1 MKRSVIVAFLAAIM
15 LAGCVKEPQF
25 IVFPHGGPQ
34 GEPYSTSL
42 FVATDR
48 HEAGGGNNL
57 SAMLQIMA
65 ANQNVVVPQTVLLG
79 GDYVGRGPDHG
90 ETGQPAF
97 SVEDIRSEVMRV
109 MDPTQ
114 TELLLTY
121 GSHDRGCTEGYNA
134 FFSGPHR
141 CDGYY
146 VYGISYAQMVFA
158 TDSLAQV
165 SIDLYLEQGDDTTST
180 TPPPPPSSDSTGTD
194 TVPPRPSGPK
204 AYNGIDAADPFG
216 ISAESA
222 TRRFTAWVNSLSD
235 DAPIVVMSHVPI
247 HAQRGDNPG
256 GEAWFNALQ
265 DAAQHHDV
273 ILLFGHNHSL
283 EERGDLAD
291 QEVYL
296 LVPGDSISVQSD
308 SAVGVQRHMMNFTYA
323 NAGYLK
329 LGHSSLITFID
340 SHGSGQFDK
349 VSIRRYSLDGT
360 DNQYFGTTRHR
371 NPYTASLR
379 RGSRS
384 QNPR

>member
-1 MKRSVIVAFLAAIM
+1 MKRGIIVAITAAFFF
-15 LAGCVKEPQF
+15 AGCVKEPQY
-25 IVFPHGGPQ
+25 IVFPHQGPQ
-34 GEPYSTSL
+34 GEPYSTSI

-57 SAMLQIMA
+57 SAMLQIIT
-65 ANQNVVVPQTVLLG
+65 ANQNVAAPQMVLLG

-90 ETGQPAF
+90 ETGQPTF
-97 SVEDIRSEVMRV
+97 SVEDIRSEVFRV
-109 MDPTQ
+109 MDAGH

-121 GSHDRGCTEGYNA
+121 GSHDRGCTEGYNV

-165 SIDLYLEQGDDTTST
+165 AIDLYLEQGDDTTST
-180 TPPPPPSSDSTGTD
+180 PPPPPPTDSTTAD
-194 TVPPRPSGPK
+194 TVPPHPSGPK
-204 AYNGIDAADPFG
+204 AYNGIDVAEPFG

-247 HAQRGDNPG
+247 HAQRGDNQG
-256 GEAWFNALQ
+256 GEDWFNALQ
-265 DAAQHHDV
+265 NAARKHDV
-273 ILLFGHNHSL
+273 ILLFGHNHTL
-283 EERGDLAD
+283 EERGDLID
-291 QEVYL
+291 QAVYL
-296 LVPGDSISVQSD
+296 LVPGDSISVQGD
-308 SAVGVQRHMMNFTYA
+308 SSAGLQRHKMNFIYA

-329 LGHSSLITFID
+329 LGCSSLITFID
-340 SHGSGQFDK
+340 SQGSGQYDK

-360 DNQYFGTTRHR
+360 GLQSFGTTRYR
-371 NPYTASLR
+371 NPYTVSLR
-379 RGSRS
+379 HGMHS

>member
-1 MKRSVIVAFLAAIM
+1 MKRNFVVAILAM
-15 LAGCVKEPQF
+15 FCLAGCVKEPQY
-25 IVFPHGGPQ
+25 IVFPHQGQQ

-57 SAMLQIMA
+57 AAMLQLMA
-65 ANQNVVVPQTVLLG
+65 ANQNVVLPQTVLLG

-90 ETGQPAF
+90 TTGQPSF
-97 SVEDIRSEVMRV
+97 SVEDIRSEVFRV
-109 MDPTQ
+109 MDPAQ

-121 GSHDRGCTEGYNA
+121 GSHDRGCTEGYSA

-146 VYGISYAQMVFA
+146 VYGISYAQMTFA

-165 SIDLYLEQGDDTTST
+165 AIDLYLEQGDDTAS
-180 TPPPPPSSDSTGTD
+180 TPPLPPAVSDSTASD

-204 AYNGIDAADPFG
+204 PYNGIDVADPFG

-235 DAPIVVMSHVPI
+235 NAPIVVMSHVPI
-247 HAQRGDNPG
+247 HAHRGDNPG
-256 GEAWFNALQ
+256 GLAWFNALH
-265 DAAQHHDV
+265 DAALHRDV

-283 EERGDLAD
+283 EERGDIAD
-291 QEVYL
+291 QDVYL
-296 LVPGDSISVQSD
+296 LLPGDSISVQGD
-308 SAVGVQRHMMNFTYA
+308 SIAGIQRHTANFIYA

-329 LGHSSLITFID
+329 LGFSTLITFTD
-340 SHGSGQFDK
+340 SRGSGRFDK
-349 VSIRRYSLDGT
+349 VTLRRYSLDGT
-360 DNQYFGTTRHR
+360 DIQRFGTTSHR
-371 NPYTASLR
+371 NPYTATLR
-379 RGSRS
+379 RNR
-384 QNPR
+384 

>member
-97 SVEDIRSEVMRV
+97 SVEDIRSEVFRV
-109 MDPTQ
+109 IDPTQ

-146 VYGISYAQMVFA
+146 VYGISYAQMTFA

-165 SIDLYLEQGDDTTST
+165 SIDLYLEQGDDTTSN
-180 TPPPPPSSDSTGTD
+180 TPPPTDSTGTD

-222 TRRFTAWVNSLSD
+222 TRRFTAWINSLSD

-265 DAAQHHDV
+265 NAARTHDV

-296 LVPGDSISVQSD
+296 LVPGDSISVQGD
-308 SAVGVQRHMMNFTYA
+308 SAAGVQRHKMNFTYA

-340 SHGSGQFDK
+340 SYGSGQFDK